1 MKGTKSQ
8 IVFLTLYIQIIMMIT
23 QSIPQYR
30 LPTLHRKIH
39 SLGNLKELS
48 IKQDEYNMKTTQ
60 LSQLNRPKSGKFT
73 PINNNR
79 YPFIIK
85 KSFTSDF
92 NNYTTIKPTFYQYV
106 KSCCNREVMRPMGG
120 GHMTGPCCKQLIK
133 FNHFIRLSFPW
144 FQKTLTKLTTD

>member
-1 MKGTKSQ
+1 MKGTRSE
-8 IVFLTLYIQIIMMIT
+8 IVFITLYIQTIMMIT
-23 QSIPQYR
+23 QSIPQHR
-30 LPTLHRKIH
+30 SPSFHRKIY
-39 SLGNLKELS
+39 SLENLNELS
-48 IKQDEYNMKTTQ
+48 IKKDEINMKTTQ
-60 LSQLNRPKSGKFT
+60 LSQGNRPKSGKFT
-73 PINNNR
+73 TISDNR

-85 KSFTSDF
+85 KPFTTDF
-92 NNYTTIKPTFYQYV
+92 NNYTAIKPTFYQYV